1 MTRPAVI
8 PRQIDLEHLQAS
20 DRYGAYAV
28 IRNLL
33 PLLML
38 LALAP
43 ILATRSIATAWSPAP
58 LVGLF
63 LYRITIVMHDCVHR
77 TLFRRPRVNDWIGL
91 LLGAV
96 TGIDLRRFRALHGK
110 HHRQYGRAEDPQG
123 FHYLGV
129 QRLNRVQF
137 AWHLVKPLFGANLRY
152 VLAREHAPSRKLVAR
167 HASRRCR
174 GLPVGAVSDVHCRD
188 RRWAI
193 SPSRSLAVRIRSNFR
208 SVSQPA
214 SRPGRTRLTNAV
226 DQAGYVRSHS
236 TRALERLL
244 LYDLHFNYH
253 SAHHRWPQCPS
264 CHLPLVHEQYLAGHV
279 PLATSMLATVV
290 AIRAGDRS

>member
-1 MTRPAVI
+1 MT
-8 PRQIDLEHLQAS
+8 IDLRHLQPS

-33 PLLML
+33 PLFL
-38 LALAP
+38 LSVLAP
-43 ILATRSIATAWSPAP
+43 VLAARSIAAAWSLAP

-77 TLFRRPRVNDWIGL
+77 TLFRSPRVNDWVGV

-96 TGIDLRRFRALHGK
+96 TGIDLRRFRTLHGK
-110 HHRQYGRAEDPQG
+110 HHRLYGRSEDPQG

-137 AWHLVKPLFGANLRY
+137 AWHLMKPLFGANLRY
-152 VLAREHAPSRKLVAR
+152 VWRESMLHPGNFCRAMRRGDVAVFLSMQLLMFIVVTGGGRYFHLALLPFVSAATFGLFLSQL
-167 HASRRCR
+167 R
-174 GLPVGAVSDVHCRD
+174 GLAEHC
-188 RRWAI
+188 
-193 SPSRSLAVRIRSNFR
+193 SRS
-208 SVSQPA
+208 
-214 SRPGRTRLTNAV
+214 AV

-236 TRALERLL
+236 TRVLERLL

-264 CHLPLVHEQYLAGHV
+264 CHLPLVHERYLAGHV
-279 PLATSMLATVV
+279 LIESSMLATITT
-290 AIRAGDRS
+290 IRAGDRS